1 MSHGQIEFKDVL
13 QLIELIK
20 SSSNFSEIRL
30 RSGEVEV
37 ELRRNGGGA
46 LPATARPVSASAH
59 AVSEPSVS
67 TVAPVPVAA
76 PAPAAR
82 MATPP
87 SVVTRAGASVVKAP
101 MVGTVYRASEPG
113 AAPFVT
119 VGQSVSPGD
128 PLCIIEV
135 MKLMNSIAAECSG
148 VVSDILVDDGQAV
161 QHGQEL
167 FVISPR

>member
-1 MSHGQIEFKDVL
+1 
-13 QLIELIK
+13 
-20 SSSNFSEIRL
+20 
-30 RSGEVEV
+30 
-37 ELRRNGGGA
+37 
-46 LPATARPVSASAH
+46 
-59 AVSEPSVS
+59 
-67 TVAPVPVAA
+67 
-76 PAPAAR
+76 